1 MQLIDCRVDHP
12 VDTSENIPNVSTAS
26 NGELDENARMQEAQ
40 AMRDEDVEMMEV
52 LSESDSSP
60 IISIPLSDNEIPE
73 QREPMRSDSFEIE
86 EVFESDNTSVEPGN
100 TVEPVITEHM
110 EVFETS
116 GEKKSDMVTEIP
128 TVRAY

>member
-1 MQLIDCRVDHP
+1 MQLFYFRIDR
-12 VDTSENIPNVSTAS
+12 SEDSIPNVSTAS
-26 NGELDENARMQEAQ
+26 NGELDDDARMQEAQ
-40 AMRDEDVEMMEV
+40 AMRNEDVEMMEAA
-52 LSESDSSP
+52 SESDNSP

-110 EVFETS
+110 EVFETTD
-116 GEKKSDMVTEIP
+116 EKKSDMVTEIP
-128 TVRAY
+128 TVCAYQ